1 MKKIVVVMLSAF
13 LGLQCSDNIVSEC
26 ATCPKPEQGQ
36 KVTFGELQRTIF
48 TPQCISCHG
57 GSFPSAGLNLEPG
70 AAYLHLV
77 NVPATTS
84 LAKRVVPFSSSESY
98 LVAVLDGQK
107 APQMPPTGRL
117 NQAKIDSVIVWIDR
131 GAVKDQ
137 E

>member
-1 MKKIVVVMLSAF
+1 MKKIAVVILFAC
-13 LGLQCSDNIVSEC
+13 LGLRCSDNIVSEC

-57 GSFPSAGLNLEPG
+57 GTAPEAGLNLEPG
-70 AAYLHLV
+70 EAFGNLV
-77 NVPATTS
+77 NVPAATS
-84 LAKRVVPFSSSESY
+84 ALKRIVPFKSSDSY
-98 LVAVLDGQK
+98 LVWVLEGDK
-107 APQMPPTGRL
+107 APQMPPTGKLDR
-117 NQAKIDSVIVWIDR
+117 ARIDSVIVWIDR